1 MLEVKSNRRAALMLA
16 ALLALGACGGGATEE
31 PMLSELDMLPAV
43 APRGADL

>member
-31 PMLSELDMLPAV
+31 VGRAGGKEAAEASAPA
-43 APRGADL
+43 D